1 MWVCVVYVHAEPY
14 LCKHVSEYIC
24 VLLVEMR
31 VHAVI
36 SVIEGFAKT
45 IKINLQRKALP
56 LAVGH
61 ILLAGMMILF
71 CLYWGSYTERMLFSA
86 I

>member
-1 MWVCVVYVHAEPY
+1 MKFAFTTDCVWVRVVYVHAEPY
-14 LCKHVSEYIC
+14 TCKHVSEYVC
-24 VLLVEMR
+24 VLLVEMC

-45 IKINLQRKALP
+45 FKINLQRKALP

-61 ILLAGMMILF
+61 ILLAGMMI
-71 CLYWGSYTERMLFSA
+71 
-86 I
+86 

>member
-1 MWVCVVYVHAEPY
+1 MCVGACCVCSCRHTCKEPY
-14 LCKHVSEYIC
+14 TRKHVSEYVC
-24 VLLVEMR
+24 VLLVEMC

-45 IKINLQRKALP
+45 FKINLQRKALP

-61 ILLAGMMILF
+61 ILLAGMMI
-71 CLYWGSYTERMLFSA
+71 
-86 I
+86 

>member
-1 MWVCVVYVHAEPY
+1 MCVRVVCVHTEPY

-45 IKINLQRKALP
+45 IKINLHRKAVP

-61 ILLAGMMILF
+61 ILLAGMMI
-71 CLYWGSYTERMLFSA
+71 
-86 I
+86 